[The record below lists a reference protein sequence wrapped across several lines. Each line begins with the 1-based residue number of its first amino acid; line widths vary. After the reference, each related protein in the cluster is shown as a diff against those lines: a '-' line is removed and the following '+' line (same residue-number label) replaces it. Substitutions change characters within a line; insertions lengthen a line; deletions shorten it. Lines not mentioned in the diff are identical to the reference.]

1 MSKRVNTT
9 VKERKA
15 LLKELGYTEDEM
27 QQFYDEAAEVNSKI
41 LALKNTGHKWTD
53 LTVYQMRQLPG
64 LKERTLEQLKA
75 KQQEEENKQ
84 AEEERKQQE
93 RANYKANFEGNMLKK
108 IDAGEK
114 LTEEELETL
123 VCEYEYDK
131 EESADVHK
139 NKRGVDTVVQL
150 GDGKDSRF
158 FNIYWV
164 EDLSSF
170 GVNEFNSQPCEVVK
184 VYDTVKTEK
193 WVGKS
198 IADQFEK
205 VEDAETEKAVA
216 EVKEDTTE
224 VKEDVTEVKEDAGN
238 KITADTIDKIVDYM
252 ADHCIGCNIY
262 CLTAFEIKEMREYL
276 KQHINDIK

>member
-1 MSKRVNTT
+1 MGKRVNTT

-64 LKERTLEQLKA
+64 LKERTLKQLKE
-75 KQQEEENKQ
+75 KQQEEEAKQ
-84 AEEERKQQE
+84 AEEERKQQK
-93 RANYKANFEGNMLKK
+93 RANYKAHFEENMLKK

-131 EESADVHK
+131 EESADIYK
-139 NKRGVDTVVQL
+139 DKRGVDTVVQL
-150 GDGKDSRF
+150 RDGKDSRF

-184 VYDTVKTEK
+184 VYDTIKIEK

-205 VEDAETEKAVA
+205 VEDAEA
-216 EVKEDTTE
+216 
-224 VKEDVTEVKEDAGN
+224 KEDVTEVKENTDS

-276 KQHINDIK
+276 KQHISDIK

>member
-1 MSKRVNTT
+1 MQTMGKRVNTT

-27 QQFYDEAAEVNSKI
+27 QRFYDEAAEVNSKI

-64 LKERTLEQLKA
+64 LKERTLEQLKE
-75 KQQEEENKQ
+75 KQQEEEAKQ

-93 RANYKANFEGNMLKK
+93 RANYKAHFEENMIKK

-114 LTEEELETL
+114 LTDEELETL

-131 EESADVHK
+131 EESADIYK
-139 NKRGVDTVVQL
+139 NKRGVDTVVKL
-150 GDGKDSRF
+150 GDGKGSRF

-170 GVNEFNSQPCEVVK
+170 GVNEFSSQPCEVVR
-184 VYDTVKTEK
+184 VYDTVKIEK

-205 VEDAETEKAVA
+205 VEDAEDKKNETETEKDVA
-216 EVKEDTTE
+216 EVKED
-224 VKEDVTEVKEDAGN
+224 AGS

-252 ADHCIGCNIY
+252 TDHCIGCNIY

-276 KQHINDIK
+276 KKHISDIK

>member
-1 MSKRVNTT
+1 MGKRVNTT

-41 LALKNTGHKWTD
+41 LVLKNTGHKWTD
-53 LTVYQMRQLPG
+53 LTAYQMRQLPG
-64 LKERTLEQLKA
+64 LKERTLEQLKE
-75 KQQEEENKQ
+75 KQQEEEAKQ

-93 RANYKANFEGNMLKK
+93 RVEYKAHFEESMLKK
-108 IDAGEK
+108 IDAGEE

-123 VCEYEYDK
+123 VNEYEYDK
-131 EESADVHK
+131 EESADVYK

-150 GDGKDSRF
+150 GNGKDRQGRF

-164 EDLSSF
+164 EDLSCF

-184 VYDTVKTEK
+184 VYDTVKVEK

-205 VEDAETEKAVA
+205 AGEAEDEK
-216 EVKEDTTE
+216 DTTE
-224 VKEDVTEVKEDAGN
+224 DKEGAGN
-238 KITADTIDKIVDYM
+238 EITVDTIDKIVDYM
-252 ADHCIGCNIY
+252 VDHCIGCSIY
-262 CLTAFEIKEMREYL
+262 CLTTSEIREMREYL
-276 KQHINDIK
+276 KEHISDIK

>member
-1 MSKRVNTT
+1 
-9 VKERKA
+9 
-15 LLKELGYTEDEM
+15 
-27 QQFYDEAAEVNSKI
+27 
-41 LALKNTGHKWTD
+41 
-53 LTVYQMRQLPG
+53 MRQLPG
-64 LKERTLEQLKA
+64 LKERTLEQLKE
-75 KQQEEENKQ
+75 KQQEEEAKR

-93 RANYKANFEGNMLKK
+93 RANYKAHFEENMIKK

-114 LTEEELETL
+114 LTDEELETL

-131 EESADVHK
+131 EESADICK
-139 NKRGVDTVVQL
+139 NKRGIDTVVKF
-150 GDGKDSRF
+150 GDGKGSRF

-170 GVNEFNSQPCEVVK
+170 GVNEFSSQPCEVVR
-184 VYDTVKTEK
+184 VYDTVKIEK

-205 VEDAETEKAVA
+205 VEDAEAKKNETETEKDVA
-216 EVKEDTTE
+216 EVKED
-224 VKEDVTEVKEDAGN
+224 AGS

-276 KQHINDIK
+276 KKHISDIK

>member
-1 MSKRVNTT
+1 MGKRVNTT

-27 QQFYDEAAEVNSKI
+27 RQFYDEAAEVNSKI
-41 LALKNTGHKWTD
+41 SALKNTGHKWTD

-64 LKERTLEQLKA
+64 LKERTLGH
-75 KQQEEENKQ
+75 QQEEEAKQ

-131 EESADVHK
+131 EESADVYK
-139 NKRGVDTVVQL
+139 DKRGVDTVVQL
-150 GDGKDSRF
+150 RDGKDSRF

-184 VYDTVKTEK
+184 VYDTIKIEK

-205 VEDAETEKAVA
+205 VEDAEA
-216 EVKEDTTE
+216 
-224 VKEDVTEVKEDAGN
+224 KEDVTEVKENTDS

-276 KQHINDIK
+276 KQHISDIK

>member
-1 MSKRVNTT
+1 MGKRVNTT

-64 LKERTLEQLKA
+64 LKERTLEQLKE
-75 KQQEEENKQ
+75 KQQEEEAKQ
-84 AEEERKQQE
+84 AEEEIKQQE
-93 RANYKANFEGNMLKK
+93 RVNYKAHFEENMLKK

-114 LTEEELETL
+114 LTEEELNTL

-131 EESADVHK
+131 EESADVYK
-139 NKRGVDTVVQL
+139 NKRGVDTVVKL
-150 GDGKDSRF
+150 GDGKGSRF

-164 EDLSSF
+164 EDISSF
-170 GVNEFNSQPCEVVK
+170 GVNEFNSQPCEVVR
-184 VYDTVKTEK
+184 VYDTVKIEK

-205 VEDAETEKAVA
+205 VEDAEVKKNETETEKDVA
-216 EVKEDTTE
+216 EVR
-224 VKEDVTEVKEDAGN
+224 EDAGS

-276 KQHINDIK
+276 KKHISDIK

>member
-1 MSKRVNTT
+1 MGKRVNTT

-27 QQFYDEAAEVNSKI
+27 RQFYDEAAEVNSKI
-41 LALKNTGHKWTD
+41 SALKNTGHKWTD

-64 LKERTLEQLKA
+64 LKERALGHLKA
-75 KQQEEENKQ
+75 KQQEEEAKQ

-93 RANYKANFEGNMLKK
+93 RDNYKANFEGNMLKK

-131 EESADVHK
+131 EESADVYK
-139 NKRGVDTVVQL
+139 DKRGVDTVVQL
-150 GDGKDSRF
+150 RDGKDSRF

-184 VYDTVKTEK
+184 VYDTVKIEK
-193 WVGKS
+193 RVGKS
-198 IADQFEK
+198 IADPFEK
-205 VEDAETEKAVA
+205 VEDAEVKKNETETEKA
-216 EVKEDTTE
+216 
-224 VKEDVTEVKEDAGN
+224 VTEVKENTDS

-276 KQHINDIK
+276 KQHISDIK